1 MKDKEIDDIQNPFLK
16 SKLSNTVDEKK
27 KTNRSTSTKIWSKA
41 KSIR

>member
-27 KTNRSTSTKIWSKA
+27 KQIDQQVQKYGVKRKV
-41 KSIR
+41 